1 MSSEPMVRKLLLSP
15 RKGSGALKLQLHML
29 PALGAN

>member
-15 RKGSGALKLQLHML
+15 RKRREALKLQLL
-29 PALGAN
+29 TLLALAMM